1 MISKFYWK
9 LYYGKFRDKSNEIYV
24 SVAGT
29 EKALD
34 ELRVYFPTME
44 VLSLSGNVCTDKKPS
59 AINWIEGR
67 GKSVTCECIIPEEVV
82 KTVLKTTTRAMV
94 DLNISKNMI
103 GSAVAGSI
111 G

>member
-1 MISKFYWK
+1 M
-9 LYYGKFRDKSNEIYV
+9 
-24 SVAGT
+24 
-29 EKALD
+29 
-34 ELRVYFPTME
+34 RVHFPTME

-67 GKSVTCECIIPEEVV
+67 GKSVTCECILPEEIV
-82 KTVLKTTTRAMV
+82 KSVLKTNTRAMV

-111 G
+111 GKLFTFKVSAQ